1 MFFLYHQNLCIK
13 MFFSGPRK
21 IKLKSFK
28 FSRKKLSKKK
38 IKNPVLKFGSFG
50 LISLD
55 FNQVTIKQLESAR
68 KVLRRLIKKDGK
80 IIINILPQ
88 NPLTKKPLQSR
99 MGKGKGSFK
108 IWFYPVKR
116 GQVVLECYGSNNF
129 AINKALKS
137 CKQKFPMRTY
147 IVQNRSL
154 IFTY

>member
-1 MFFLYHQNLCIK
+1 MFFLYHQNLYIK

-38 IKNPVLKFGSFG
+38 IKNPLLKFGSFG

-116 GQVVLECYGSNNF
+116 GQSFKKL
-129 AINKALKS
+129 
-137 CKQKFPMRTY
+137 
-147 IVQNRSL
+147 
-154 IFTY
+154 